1 MLPKFLILLACS
13 ATGAFAT
20 TKGVFN
26 PPKGTSFLTIDYR
39 VGFPMNVTTPGG
51 LIAAVPIGS
60 GTIKG
65 RFNGHIV
72 QNVSSS
78 QEAELVSDKGVF
90 TTFDARYLFEND
102 DGERIL
108 ATVLGATSY
117 SSKDLHGLGTAT
129 LRTSIKGLEWVN
141 TAMFVAEWHG
151 RYGGRGA
158 DIEIFELTTG
168 GRIDCEPI
176 HAAFPPS

>member
-1 MLPKFLILLACS
+1 MLRKFLILLCYS
-13 ATGAFAT
+13 AAGALA

-39 VGFPMNVTTPGG
+39 VGFPMNVTTLDGEV
-51 LIAAVPIGS
+51 AAVPIVS

-78 QEAELVSDKGVF
+78 LEGELESDRGVF
-90 TTFDARYLFEND
+90 TSFDARYLFEND

-117 SSKDLHGLGTAT
+117 SSKDLHGLGYAT
-129 LRTSIKGLEWVN
+129 LRTTIKGLEWVN
-141 TAMFVAEWHG
+141 TAMFVAEWMG

-158 DIEIFELTTG
+158 EIEIFELTTG
-168 GRIDCEPI
+168 GRIDCDPI

>member
-1 MLPKFLILLACS
+1 MLLQFLTLLCCS

-20 TKGVFN
+20 NGVFK
-26 PPKGTSFLTIDYR
+26 PPKTTSFLTIDYY
-39 VGFPMNVTTPGG
+39 VGFPMNVTTPAGVV
-51 LIAAVPIGS
+51 AAVPVVKGK
-60 GTIKG
+60 IKG

-78 QEAELVSDKGVF
+78 LEAELANDRVTF
-90 TTFDARYLFEND
+90 TSFDARYLFEND
-102 DGERIL
+102 AGERIL

-117 SSKDLHGLGTAT
+117 SKQDLHGLGYAT
-129 LRTSIKGLEWVN
+129 LSTGIKGLEWVN
-141 TAMFVAEWHG
+141 TAMFVAEWMG

-158 DIEIFELTTG
+158 QIEIFELTTG

-176 HAAFPPS
+176 HAALPPS